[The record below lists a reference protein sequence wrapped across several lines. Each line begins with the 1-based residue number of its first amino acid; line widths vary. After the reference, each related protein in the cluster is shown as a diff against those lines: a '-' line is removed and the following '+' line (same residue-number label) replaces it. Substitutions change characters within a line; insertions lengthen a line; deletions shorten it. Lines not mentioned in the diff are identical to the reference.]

1 MKRQPLSSTSL
12 KEILEQD
19 KAAEEAEKMQS
30 QATIPIPEIINT
42 ITENG
47 IPKTELIKNI
57 SDIGKI
63 KNEIIIPIS
72 DIGHKKAEK
81 KNPKVVPPQE
91 IPGKTKRQKPGGV
104 DKKKDIVNKN
114 SEIGNKLR
122 KDKADF
128 QKVSFTLDPKM
139 LWLLEDERRRRRV
152 AKLDYSFSEIIRE
165 ALDDFF
171 KKLGRKI
178 S

>member
-12 KEILEQD
+12 KDLLEQD
-19 KAAEEAEKMQS
+19 KAAEDAEKLQTNAAIKKS
-30 QATIPIPEIINT
+30 EIVINKTDNRSPITEIINPNSDISKS
-42 ITENG
+42 ITEKGNR
-47 IPKTELIKNI
+47 KSVTQRKV
-57 SDIGKI
+57 SGKI
-63 KNEIIIPIS
+63 KKQKTEIVS
-72 DIGHKKAEK
+72 MQSA
-81 KNPKVVPPQE
+81 
-91 IPGKTKRQKPGGV
+91 T
-104 DKKKDIVNKN
+104 
-114 SEIGNKLR
+114 GNKLR

-128 QKVSFTLDPKM
+128 QKVSFTLDPSM

-171 KKLGRKI
+171 KKLCRKV

>member
-12 KEILEQD
+12 KEILELD
-19 KAAEEAEKMQS
+19 KAAEEAEKKQS
-30 QATIPIPEIINT
+30 QGA
-42 ITENG
+42 
-47 IPKTELIKNI
+47 IPKTEIIKNI
-57 SDIGKI
+57 SEIGNMKS
-63 KNEIIIPIS
+63 EIIIPKS
-72 DIGHKKAEK
+72 DIVHKTTEK
-81 KNPKVVPPQE
+81 RKPKVVPPQE
-91 IPGKTKRQKPGGV
+91 TPGKTKKQKTGGV